1 MNRADRS
8 QHKSDR
14 IHAWIMASRKRSQER
29 YQQSLRAFRHSGSG
43 FRMWWLKLLGAMSIV
58 TVTIR
63 NGGSTARRRRQV
75 ASWGSTATRLSSIN
89 ESLEPKILLA
99 ANILGVSPGTYTDV
113 PGTATD
119 SAITNGDM
127 PTLSGTKDTSEVVT
141 LTYTDASAM
150 LRTDTDNSVGVG
162 WTIVLSNGILSG
174 TEVSASTFGVTDDA
188 VQITLDMTAPNK
200 PTSVSVSA
208 VGGTVKSN
216 TLHSTNTHLVGSA
229 SISAGHAVGGKAEL
243 YVGST
248 PVATD
253 SSILATDTKVN
264 FTTAD
269 SDPIPVEL
277 QGHITSGGLVTV
289 ILYDAAGNVSTSI
302 VGNPT
307 LTVDYSVPTVEI
319 SDSTVAKTNAA
330 VTYTFEFSEPV
341 VGFTSSDVTVI
352 GGSKGSLTT
361 VNPALYRMV
370 VTPFSNSTANITV
383 ALAANVLTDAAGNP
397 NGAAAAAAQEVDTKK
412 PTLAIIDSIIDS
424 PDVAIDGETVTFTFT
439 FSQGASSE
447 DVTGFTV
454 GDIVVTGGTKAA
466 TFATGVD
473 GESVYTLE
481 VTPNPNSTSPITVK
495 VAAGAAIDAVGNPNT
510 AAGPVS
516 QAVDTKVPTVT
527 ITDNKSGVTN
537 GPVTYTFTFSE
548 VVTGLTVA
556 DIDVTG
562 DATMGIL
569 TPSPG
574 GKIYTLVVTPLTASD
589 TPITVQVLLNGA
601 SDAAGNGNIASAL
614 STQTVDTQAPTV
626 EISDSTVAK
635 TNAAVTYTFEFS
647 EPVVGFTSSDVTVIG
662 GSKGSLTTVNPA
674 LYRMVVT
681 PFSNSTANITVALA
695 ANVLTDAAGNPNGA
709 AAAAAQEVDTKKP
722 TLAIIDS
729 IIDSPDVAIDGET
742 VTFTFTFSQ
751 GASSED
757 VTGFTVGDIVV
768 TGGTKAATF
777 ATGVDGESVYTL
789 EVTPNPN
796 STSPITVKVAA
807 GAAIDAVGNP
817 NTAAGP
823 VSQAVD
829 TKVPTVT
836 ITDNKSGVT
845 NGPVT
850 YTFTFSEVVTG
861 LTVADIDVTGD
872 ATMGILTPSPG
883 GKIYTLVV
891 TPLTASDTPITVQ
904 VLLNGASDAA
914 GNGNIASALST
925 QTVDTQA
932 PTVIIFFE
940 SAQGSLNSDEEINVG
955 TGKVTYTFTFD
966 EPVHGFTASD
976 VAVVNG
982 TKGTLTSLPG
992 GNIYSLVVTPKPNF
1006 EGNLTVSLA
1015 AGVATDA
1022 AGNGNTVATTN
1033 TLAMKTVVPTLVIT
1047 DNVSGTAV
1055 IATNDVTFTFTFSE
1069 DVGTS
1074 FVVSDVGV
1082 TNGTKGACVR
1092 VNATTYTLKVTPLP
1106 NFSGTM
1112 KVRVNAFSFANLAEN
1127 ENNVFTEL
1135 SQLVNTLI

>member
-1 MNRADRS
+1 
-8 QHKSDR
+8 
-14 IHAWIMASRKRSQER
+14 
-29 YQQSLRAFRHSGSG
+29 
-43 FRMWWLKLLGAMSIV
+43 MWWLKLLGAMSIV

-447 DVTGFTV
+447 DVTRFTAS
-454 GDIVVTGGTKAA
+454 DIVVTGGAGG
-466 TFATGVD
+466 TFG
-473 GESVYTLE
+473 GSGNEYTLE
-481 VTPNPNSTSPITVK
+481 VTP
-495 VAAGAAIDAVGNPNT
+495 
-510 AAGPVS
+510 
-516 QAVDTKVPTVT
+516 
-527 ITDNKSGVTN
+527 
-537 GPVTYTFTFSE
+537 
-548 VVTGLTVA
+548 
-556 DIDVTG
+556 
-562 DATMGIL
+562 
-569 TPSPG
+569 
-574 GKIYTLVVTPLTASD
+574 
-589 TPITVQVLLNGA
+589 
-601 SDAAGNGNIASAL
+601 
-614 STQTVDTQAPTV
+614 
-626 EISDSTVAK
+626 
-635 TNAAVTYTFEFS
+635 
-647 EPVVGFTSSDVTVIG
+647 
-662 GSKGSLTTVNPA
+662 
-674 LYRMVVT
+674 
-681 PFSNSTANITVALA
+681 
-695 ANVLTDAAGNPNGA
+695 
-709 AAAAAQEVDTKKP
+709 
-722 TLAIIDS
+722 
-729 IIDSPDVAIDGET
+729 
-742 VTFTFTFSQ
+742 
-751 GASSED
+751 
-757 VTGFTVGDIVV
+757 
-768 TGGTKAATF
+768 F
-777 ATGVDGESVYTL
+777 A
-789 EVTPNPN
+789 N

-1082 TNGTKGACVR
+1082 TNGTKGAFVR